1 VRSYGLARAASV
13 SAFALLWA
21 SPTFAQSDADRA
33 SARAAAQEGLKA
45 FQEGRFQD
53 AADLCARAE
62 AFMHAPTH
70 LLLLARA
77 QTKLGHLVEA
87 QEAYFR
93 IKREHLPPD
102 APRPWVEAQMAAS
115 DEQNALAPRIPT
127 LKVTVEGAA
136 VKDVALTIDGQ
147 PVKSELIGLA
157 RPVNPGQHTL
167 LARAPSAESDPAN
180 VMMREGGAQAL
191 TLTLHPVAVTSTPAA
206 SPPEPSA
213 GPAPPAATATAP
225 PQTEG
230 SGGSTGMRV
239 GGWIGV
245 GLGVVGAA
253 LGTVFLLK
261 HQSDQHDADGLCT
274 PKDANGDCPGSNR
287 SQIANLDSSASSAAT
302 IAWDSYGVG
311 AAALGTGVVMLVMSG
326 GKGAP
331 QTTGSSRVM
340 PWVGATSAGVTVRF

>member
-1 VRSYGLARAASV
+1 VAFLA
-13 SAFALLWA
+13 SADA
-21 SPTFAQSDADRA
+21 FAQSDADRA

-45 FQEGRFQD
+45 YQEGRFQD

-102 APRPWVEAQMAAS
+102 APRPFVEAQMAAS
-115 DEQNALAPRIPT
+115 DEQAALAPRVPT

-136 VKDVALTIDGQ
+136 TKDVTLTVDGQ
-147 PVKSELIGLA
+147 PVKNELIGLA

-167 LARAPSAESDPAN
+167 LAHAPSAESDPAS
-180 VMMREGGAQAL
+180 VTVREGGSQSI
-191 TLTLHPVAVTSTPAA
+191 TLTLHPVTTSTPAPAAA
-206 SPPEPSA
+206 SPE
-213 GPAPPAATATAP
+213 PAAGAGAASAP
-225 PQTEG
+225 AAAGASQPES
-230 SGGSTGMRV
+230 SGGSTGLRI

-253 LGTVFLLK
+253 VGTVFLLK
-261 HQSDQHDADGLCT
+261 HGSDQN
-274 PKDANGDCPGSNR
+274 DANALCNGPGGMCPDSKK
-287 SQIANLDSSASSAAT
+287 SQIQNLDSSASTDAT
-302 IAWDSYGVG
+302 LAWVSYGVG
-311 AAALGTGVVMLVMSG
+311 AAALGAGVVMLVMSG
-326 GKGAP
+326 GKSAP
-331 QTTGSSRVM
+331 QTTGAATRVT
-340 PWVGATSAGVTVRF
+340 PWVGPTSAGVTVRF